1 MNGKEDLVFEDRC
14 IWIKN
19 PDGTQES
26 VVMHDFEKELMNRLA
41 NIVTKNGGHILEI
54 GFGLGLS
61 ATAVQNNLK
70 VTSHTIIEVHPE
82 IYEKGLIWAKNR
94 KNTKIIL
101 GDWRDVIPTL
111 DMKYNGILH
120 DTHHEDFNNLMNY
133 LRPLCAENCILG
145 FFDYLNSDCTKD
157 YKNFNIES
165 FELSEKDFMDI
176 PYGDSTIELFWKNK
190 KFDLQ
195 WITYKDDMF
204 VKNDE

>member
-1 MNGKEDLVFEDRC
+1 MM
-14 IWIKN
+14 
-19 PDGTQES
+19 S
-26 VVMHDFEKELMNRLA
+26 
-41 NIVTKNGGHILEI
+41 
-54 GFGLGLS
+54 
-61 ATAVQNNLK
+61 
-70 VTSHTIIEVHPE
+70 
-82 IYEKGLIWAKNR
+82 
-94 KNTKIIL
+94 
-101 GDWRDVIPTL
+101 
-111 DMKYNGILH
+111 
-120 DTHHEDFNNLMNY
+120 
-133 LRPLCAENCILG
+133 ILG